1 MIHRQA
7 VCVAVASMIFL
18 LALATGAQPGEPSLH
33 VNCLPG
39 AEAYRARVQCAWRAA
54 KAKIEERTGLPVPVP
69 ITVTICRDRGQL
81 HGMIPH
87 APAWAAA
94 IALPAQRAMVIDAA
108 SWSALGETA
117 TATVA
122 HELSHLLLAR
132 AAGGRSALFPKWFDE
147 GLACW
152 ASDRSHMGDMEQLE
166 LAAALKRL
174 PTLASLESL
183 FPADGKKA
191 ALAYLT
197 SERFVGYLSV
207 SFGQDSLRRVIAET
221 LRTQSFPRA
230 FEQEFRRP
238 VALAELEWH
247 ERLREQSPPA
257 LALLRRVNLFAVMAL
272 LAVAAFVATRLRNRR
287 RQQDWEN
294 EGAGL

>member
-1 MIHRQA
+1 MIHQPAPRVAA
-7 VCVAVASMIFL
+7 VSMVFL
-18 LALATGAQPGEPSLH
+18 LGISTGARPGEPSLRVH
-33 VNCLPG
+33 CLPG
-39 AEAYRARVQCAWRAA
+39 AEAYRSRVLSAWRVAR
-54 KAKIEERTGLPVPVP
+54 AKIEARTGLRAPVP

-81 HGMIPH
+81 HGMVPH

-108 SWSALGETA
+108 SWSCLGETA

-122 HELSHLLLAR
+122 HELSHLVLGG
-132 AAGGRSALFPKWFDE
+132 AAAGRSALFPKWFSE

-152 ASDRSHMGDMEQLE
+152 ASDRSHMGDVEQME

-174 PTLASLESL
+174 PGLASLEAV
-183 FPADGKKA
+183 FPADGKAA

-207 SFGQDSLRRVIAET
+207 SFGPDSLRRVIAET
-221 LRTQSFPRA
+221 FRTQSFPRA
-230 FEQEFRRP
+230 FEKVFRRP
-238 VALAELEWH
+238 SALAELEWH
-247 ERLREQSPPA
+247 ERLKEQSPPV

-287 RQQDWEN
+287 RQHEWEN